1 METAKHDSE
10 ARLSE
15 MVQKITE
22 EQTEERDR
30 LIGEVSK
37 INFCLVKN
45 RKVSKLL

>member
-1 METAKHDSE
+1 METAKNASE

-15 MVQKITE
+15 MVQKLTK

-37 INFCLVKN
+37 INFFE
-45 RKVSKLL
+45 